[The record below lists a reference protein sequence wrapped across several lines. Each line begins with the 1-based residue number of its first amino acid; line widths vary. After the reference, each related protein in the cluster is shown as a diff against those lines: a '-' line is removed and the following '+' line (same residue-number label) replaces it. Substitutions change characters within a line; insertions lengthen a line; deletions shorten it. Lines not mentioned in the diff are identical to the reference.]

1 MRYITDEIVL
11 ELDLEKCTGCGF
23 CIDVCPHE
31 VFTLRDG
38 KARIT
43 DRGACM
49 QCGACSKNCRFGALK
64 TESGV
69 GCAAAIVMG
78 AILGTEPTCGGDS
91 GGSCCCSGPS
101 GAGNLEDGNADRPV
115 TNIRPTGK
123 CC

>member
-1 MRYITDEIVL
+1 
-11 ELDLEKCTGCGF
+11 
-23 CIDVCPHE
+23 

-38 KARIT
+38 KAWIT

-69 GCAAAIVMG
+69 GCAAAIVIG
-78 AILGTEPTCGGDS
+78 AIRGTEPTCGGDS

-101 GAGNLEDGNADRPV
+101 GTENLEVGSTDRPV
-115 TNIRPTGK
+115 RKTRSSRN